1 MTEKDNS
8 PGPMSESMNIWT
20 PYTTAM
26 YKINGTN
33 DINSI
38 TVKISDHVNSQVAE
52 ESIENILTTLHGKK
66 ELFYD

>member
-1 MTEKDNS
+1 
-8 PGPMSESMNIWT
+8 MNIWT

-66 ELFYD
+66 TFL